1 MTIEFYDLCGTDS
14 DLHFSPNTWRT
25 RMALKHKQLDFDII
39 DWRFTE
45 KDAIAFSGQGAV
57 PVIRDNG
64 KSVHD
69 SWDIA
74 VYLEETYPD
83 RPSLFGGPEGM
94 AGIVFFRHW
103 VNTIYGLCAP
113 LAVHPVWSLLG
124 EKDQAYFRETRE
136 ARLGKKL
143 EDICGDAG
151 ARLDTLRNA
160 LAPMRSMLSQQDYA
174 GGAAPLYSDHML
186 FGTLQWLRC
195 VTTHDLFE
203 ADDPMNA
210 WMDRMLDAYDG
221 HARNAKTVRDA
232 A

>member
-14 DLHFSPNTWRT
+14 EIHFSPNTWRT
-25 RMALKHKQLDFDII
+25 RMALMHKNLTFDII

-45 KDAIAFSGQGAV
+45 KEAIAFSGQGAV

-69 SWDIA
+69 SWEIA
-74 VYLEETYPD
+74 KYLEETYPD
-83 RPSLFGGPEGM
+83 QPSLFGGPDGL
-94 AGIVFFRHW
+94 AGVTFFRHW

-113 LAVHPVWSLLG
+113 LAVYPVWSLLD

-143 EDICGDAG
+143 EDICGDTD
-151 ARLDTLRNA
+151 ARLTTLRNA
-160 LAPMRSMLSQQDYA
+160 LGPMRSMLSEQPYA
-174 GGAAPLYSDHML
+174 GGNSPLYSDHML

-195 VTTHDLFE
+195 VTPLDLFE
-203 ADDPMNA
+203 EEDAMNG
-210 WMDRMLDAYDG
+210 WMDRMLDSYGG
-221 HARNAKTVRDA
+221 HARKAKTVRDVA
-232 A
+232 